1 MRSEALLATINHCI
15 EILELEN
22 EIMRTNPRTG
32 ETVPP
37 YKLNDINRECY
48 HAHIDAI
55 KCLKLYR
62 EVLEHQ

>member
-1 MRSEALLATINHCI
+1 MRLEALLVTINHCI

-22 EIMRTNPRTG
+22 ELICTNQRTG

-55 KCLKLYR
+55 KCLKLYQ
-62 EVLEHQ
+62 EALEYQ